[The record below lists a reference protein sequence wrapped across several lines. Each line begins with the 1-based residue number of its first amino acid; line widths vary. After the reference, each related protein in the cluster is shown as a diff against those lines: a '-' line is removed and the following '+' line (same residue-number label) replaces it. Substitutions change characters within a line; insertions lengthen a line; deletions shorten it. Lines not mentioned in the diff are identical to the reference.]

1 MKLGDEAAAALA
13 WAIENDAQAIAKR
26 KDIPEARHSR
36 CTAAQGA
43 HERLCG
49 TQRWFL
55 DAFYSRLLK
64 FEKTNRFIPQEEFL
78 ERLKCAQAAYF
89 GSVATGDCGPDC
101 LFRRPR
107 MGALLQRIGLEPKWQ
122 SFESREKREGDG
134 FV

>member
-1 MKLGDEAAAALA
+1 MKLDEAAAALA
-13 WAIENDAQAIAKR
+13 RAIENDAQAIAKR

-36 CTAAQGA
+36 CTATHGA

-49 TQRWFL
+49 TQRRFL
-55 DAFYSRLLK
+55 DAFFFPLFK
-64 FEKTNRFIPQEEFL
+64 FEKASHLIPEGGFL

-89 GSVATGDCGPDC
+89 SSVATGDCGPDS
-101 LFRRPR
+101 LLRRPR
-107 MGALLQRIGLEPKWQ
+107 MGALLIGLELKWQ